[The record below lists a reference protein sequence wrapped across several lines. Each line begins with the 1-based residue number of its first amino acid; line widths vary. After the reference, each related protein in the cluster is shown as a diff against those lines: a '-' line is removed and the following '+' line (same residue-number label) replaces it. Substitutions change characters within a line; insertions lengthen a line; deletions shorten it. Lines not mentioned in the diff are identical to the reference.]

1 MRETTRVHLVRHGE
15 VFNPTKVLYGRLP
28 GFLLSDLG
36 HAMAQRV
43 GAFLAERD
51 VTHLVSSPLERA
63 QQTVA
68 PLAERLGAPVTIDP
82 RVIEA
87 GNTFEGKTFGV
98 GDGSLRR
105 PATWPRLLNPWQPSW
120 GEPYLEIATR
130 VRAAVADARRIAR
143 GHEAVIVSHQS
154 PVWIARR
161 SLEGK
166 PLWHDP
172 RHRQCSLASVTTL
185 VFTGNQ
191 LVEIDYAEP
200 ALDLVPVKA
209 GFRA

>member
-1 MRETTRVHLVRHGE
+1 MLDR
-15 VFNPTKVLYGRLP
+15 PI
-28 GFLLSDLG
+28 
-36 HAMAQRV
+36 AQT
-43 GAFLAERD
+43 A
-51 VTHLVSSPLERA
+51 
-63 QQTVA
+63 A
-68 PLAERLGAPVTIDP
+68 PLAAVLGTPVILDP
-82 RVIEA
+82 RVFEA
-87 GNTFEGKTFGV
+87 GNSFEGKTFGV

-105 PATWPRLLNPWQPSW
+105 PSVWPRLLNPWQPSW
-120 GEPYLEIATR
+120 GEPYLEIASR
-130 VRAAVADARRIAR
+130 MRAAVADARRVAR

-161 SLEGK
+161 SLEGR

-172 RHRQCSLASVTTL
+172 RHRQCSLASITTL

-209 GFRA
+209 GFGA